1 MAPQDCGCGSNSPPG
16 GALRYSDRM
25 RKSIS
30 PVETGWLELLEQAQ
44 EVFGVKLT
52 RVILTGERPLAAE
65 TATDLANQSEADQ
78 ATLKVALDIAR
89 SLLDLEATTT
99 IQAWFVG
106 KNVMLDDRPP
116 ALVVRTDP
124 DAVRDAARHF
134 AAYG

>member
-1 MAPQDCGCGSNSPPG
+1 MKQSTST
-16 GALRYSDRM
+16 
-25 RKSIS
+25 
-30 PVETGWLELLEQAQ
+30 VEAGWLELLEQAQ
-44 EVFGVKLT
+44 EVFGVRLT
-52 RVILTGERPLAAE
+52 NVILTGERQRSAKV
-65 TATDLANQSEADQ
+65 ATDLSHRSKADR
-78 ATLKVALDIAR
+78 AALRVALEIAR

-106 KNVMLDDRPP
+106 KNAMLDDRAP